1 MASNIN
7 LYNKI
12 TLGAPQAV
20 SPVPSQTYVGFST
33 VNKKAENFKLFDF
46 ELIKQDLINLF
57 NIRRGERLMNPEFGT
72 VIWDMLF
79 EPLTDEIKY
88 TITQN
93 VNSIINFD
101 PRVSAS
107 EVIVTA
113 YETGIQIQ
121 CMLIYRP
128 YNIQQALQ
136 LRFDQSN
143 GLLTA

>member
-1 MASNIN
+1 MPSKVN

-12 TLGAPQAV
+12 TLTGESST
-20 SPVPSQTYVGFST
+20 SPIPSQTYVGFSSI
-33 VNKKAENFKLFDF
+33 NKNAENFKLFDF

-72 VIWDMLF
+72 VIWDLLF
-79 EPLTDEIKY
+79 EPLTDEVKY

-93 VNSIINFD
+93 VNAIINYD

-113 YETGIQIQ
+113 YDTGIQIQ
-121 CMLIYRP
+121 CMLVYRP

-136 LRFDQSN
+136 LRFDQTN